1 MTSVFGKRHRWCW
14 GGAGLLV
21 AQPAD
26 SRKSVFPLHDPPA
39 NTGGCLSG
47 SKNQRSPTK
56 MQIIGLHDKFFS
68 KMLAGSL
75 AIFGTTGTIVT
86 APSLSGK
93 TTYPTSKF
101 IPKSIFTKLQMRH
114 ISPSSAMASK
124 HLGPHL
130 SKDGGWHRTVRSA
143 KGIGLFRR
151 WQCKTGFFRFTLSL
165 LGSIPAY
172 PTW

>member
-1 MTSVFGKRHRWCW
+1 MPSWPPFLENGIA
-14 GGAGLLV
+14 GAEEGL
-21 AQPAD
+21 D